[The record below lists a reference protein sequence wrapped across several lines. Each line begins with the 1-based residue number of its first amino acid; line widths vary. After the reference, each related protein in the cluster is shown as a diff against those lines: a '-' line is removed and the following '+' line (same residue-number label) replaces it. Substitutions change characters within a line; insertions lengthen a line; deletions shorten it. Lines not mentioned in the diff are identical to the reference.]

1 MVRVQNYKA
10 MLGESGQPYEVG
22 KRLDCSVRCR
32 LSFPRLSGFV
42 NRDAAPVLIFIGTTR
57 AIVGARVHLRPMP
70 VVFPVVRKSIVTFL
84 LVLFTSMAQWGRACF
99 HRLISRRSSICQPKK
114 SSRWLRCRSVA
125 AVCLCWFRPLD
136 LRGNSGELTLWACL
150 ALALIQLPR

>member
-84 LVLFTSMAQWGRACF
+84 LVLFTSMGRSGGGRVFTGSYQGGRQFANQKNPAVGCVVAPYKRF
-99 HRLISRRSSICQPKK
+99 VFAGSVRSN
-114 SSRWLRCRSVA
+114 
-125 AVCLCWFRPLD
+125 CW
-136 LRGNSGELTLWACL
+136 
-150 ALALIQLPR
+150 